1 MEKRM
6 KRRPGL
12 AALFWRYLLTAG
24 TVMAFLAVLWWG
36 ALTWLMRCGF
46 VYPASTAANG
56 LEVVVPALENGSL
69 APEQLPYYY
78 RWAVFD
84 EGGELLRSGPMSER
98 SLEYARQALA
108 GGLSPKGVFY
118 TQYHKVARLPD
129 GTGCVVQY
137 DYSMPYGTAA
147 LQRRMPEFQTCALLL
162 LLAAWLIAGAAA
174 TRHFAGLL
182 RRDAAL
188 LTGAARTITD
198 RRLDLPF
205 AVHARVQEFDETLQA
220 METLRASLAASL
232 KEQWAMEQQRS
243 LELAALTHDL
253 KTPLSIV
260 SGNAELLAEDA
271 LTAAQRQNVEAILRG
286 SLRLEDYV
294 AQLRTMTA
302 SGTEGG
308 GRKETVEL
316 RLLAEGWQSAGQG
329 LCAAKQIAFHCVG
342 APAGS
347 VTVHRVSLDRAVG
360 NLLDNAVRYTPRGG
374 EISLTLHAAGGR
386 LSIAVEDSGPG
397 FSAGALAK
405 GDQPFFTS
413 DASRPQSGHLGL
425 GLYFAGR
432 VAKSHGGELRLSN
445 TGRGGRAELLLPL
458 GRNLWI
464 KRPCRTRK
472 DAGPFFVLEYAG
484 IYGKIGP

>member
-1 MEKRM
+1 
-6 KRRPGL
+6 
-12 AALFWRYLLTAG
+12 
-24 TVMAFLAVLWWG
+24 
-36 ALTWLMRCGF
+36 MRCGF

-98 SLEYARQALA
+98 RLEYARQALA
-108 GGLSPKGVFY
+108 GDLSPKGVFY

-137 DYSMPYGTAA
+137 DYSMPYGTSA

-174 TRHFAGLL
+174 SRHFAGLL

-232 KEQWAMEQQRS
+232 QEQWAMEQQRS

-286 SLRLEDYV
+286 ALRLEDYV
-294 AQLRTMTA
+294 AQLRTMAA
-302 SGTEGG
+302 SGPEGG

-316 RLLAEGWQSAGQG
+316 RLLAEGWQSADQG
-329 LCAAKQIAFHCVG
+329 FCAAKQIAFHCVG

-386 LSIAVEDSGPG
+386 LSVAVEDSGPG

-458 GRNLWI
+458 G
-464 KRPCRTRK
+464 
-472 DAGPFFVLEYAG
+472 
-484 IYGKIGP
+484 

>member
-12 AALFWRYLLTAG
+12 AALFWRYLLTTG
-24 TVMAFLAVLWWG
+24 TVMVLLAVLWWG

-84 EGGELLRSGPMSER
+84 EGRELLRSGPMSER
-98 SLEYARQALA
+98 RLEYARQALT
-108 GGLSPKGVFY
+108 GDLSPKGVFY
-118 TQYHKVARLPD
+118 AQYHKVARLPD
-129 GTGCVVQY
+129 GTDCVLQY
-137 DYSMPYGTAA
+137 DYSMPYGTAG
-147 LQRRMPEFQTCALLL
+147 LQRRMPEFQTCASLLL
-162 LLAAWLIAGAAA
+162 VAAWLVAGAAA

-188 LTGAARTITD
+188 LTDAARTITD

-205 AVHARVQEFDETLQA
+205 AAHARVREFDETLQA
-220 METLRASLAASL
+220 METLRASLAESL

-286 SLRLEDYV
+286 SQRLEDYV

-302 SGTEGG
+302 SGPEGEG
-308 GRKETVEL
+308 ANETVEI
-316 RLLAEGWQSAGQG
+316 RRLAEG
-329 LCAAKQIAFHCVG
+329 
-342 APAGS
+342 
-347 VTVHRVSLDRAVG
+347 
-360 NLLDNAVRYTPRGG
+360 
-374 EISLTLHAAGGR
+374 
-386 LSIAVEDSGPG
+386 
-397 FSAGALAK
+397 
-405 GDQPFFTS
+405 
-413 DASRPQSGHLGL
+413 
-425 GLYFAGR
+425 
-432 VAKSHGGELRLSN
+432 
-445 TGRGGRAELLLPL
+445 
-458 GRNLWI
+458 
-464 KRPCRTRK
+464 
-472 DAGPFFVLEYAG
+472 
-484 IYGKIGP
+484 

>member
-198 RRLDLPF
+198 QRLDLPF
-205 AVHARVQEFDETLQA
+205 AAHARVQEFDETLQA

-232 KEQWAMEQQRS
+232 QEQWAMEQQRS

-286 SLRLEDYV
+286 ALRLEDYV
-294 AQLRTMTA
+294 AQLRTMAA
-302 SGTEGG
+302 SGPEGG

-386 LSIAVEDSGPG
+386 LSVAVEDSGPG

-445 TGRGGRAELLLPL
+445 TGRGGRAEFLLPL
-458 GRNLWI
+458 G
-464 KRPCRTRK
+464 
-472 DAGPFFVLEYAG
+472 
-484 IYGKIGP
+484 

>member
-12 AALFWRYLLTAG
+12 AALFWRYLLTTG
-24 TVMAFLAVLWWG
+24 TVMVLLAVLWWG

-69 APEQLPYYY
+69 APEQLPHYY

-98 SLEYARQALA
+98 RLEYARQALT
-108 GGLSPKGVFY
+108 GDLSPKGVFY
-118 TQYHKVARLPD
+118 AQYHKVARLPD
-129 GTGCVVQY
+129 GTDCVLQY
-137 DYSMPYGTAA
+137 DYSMPYGTAG
-147 LQRRMPEFQTCALLL
+147 LQRRMPEFQTCASLLL
-162 LLAAWLIAGAAA
+162 VAAWLVAGAAA

-188 LTGAARTITD
+188 LTDAARTITD

-205 AVHARVQEFDETLQA
+205 AAHARVREFDETLQA
-220 METLRASLAASL
+220 METLRASLAESL

-286 SLRLEDYV
+286 SQRLEDYV

-302 SGTEGG
+302 SGTESEGAN
-308 GRKETVEL
+308 ETVEI
-316 RLLAEGWQSAGQG
+316 RRLAEGWQSAGRG
-329 LCAAKQIAFHCVG
+329 LCAAKQIAFRCGDV
-342 APAGS
+342 PAGS

-360 NLLDNAVRYTPRGG
+360 NLLDNAVRYTPSGG
-374 EISLTLHAAGGR
+374 EISLTLHAADGR
-386 LSIAVEDSGPG
+386 FSVAVEDSGPG
-397 FSAGALAK
+397 FSAEALAK

-425 GLYFAGR
+425 GLYFAAR
-432 VAKSHGGELRLSN
+432 VARSCGGELRLSN

-458 GRNLWI
+458 G
-464 KRPCRTRK
+464 
-472 DAGPFFVLEYAG
+472 
-484 IYGKIGP
+484 

>member
-1 MEKRM
+1 
-6 KRRPGL
+6 
-12 AALFWRYLLTAG
+12 
-24 TVMAFLAVLWWG
+24 
-36 ALTWLMRCGF
+36 MRCGF

-98 SLEYARQALA
+98 RLEYARQALA
-108 GGLSPKGVFY
+108 GDLSPKGVFY

-188 LTGAARTITD
+188 LTGAAHTITE

-286 SLRLEDYV
+286 ALRLEDYV
-294 AQLRTMTA
+294 AQLRTMAA
-302 SGTEGG
+302 SGPEGG

-374 EISLTLHAAGGR
+374 EISLTLHTAGGR
-386 LSIAVEDSGPG
+386 LSVAVEDSGPG

-425 GLYFAGR
+425 GLYFAAH
-432 VAKSHGGELRLSN
+432 VARNCGGELRLSN

-458 GRNLWI
+458 G
-464 KRPCRTRK
+464 
-472 DAGPFFVLEYAG
+472 
-484 IYGKIGP
+484 

>member
-1 MEKRM
+1 MLT
-6 KRRPGL
+6 GL
-12 AALFWRYLLTAG
+12 GVGGDDYLAKPFRIAELRARVAA
-24 TVMAFLAVLWWG
+24 
-36 ALTWLMRCGF
+36 
-46 VYPASTAANG
+46 
-56 LEVVVPALENGSL
+56 
-69 APEQLPYYY
+69 
-78 RWAVFD
+78 
-84 EGGELLRSGPMSER
+84 
-98 SLEYARQALA
+98 
-108 GGLSPKGVFY
+108 
-118 TQYHKVARLPD
+118 H
-129 GTGCVVQY
+129 
-137 DYSMPYGTAA
+137 
-147 LQRRMPEFQTCALLL
+147 
-162 LLAAWLIAGAAA
+162 
-174 TRHFAGLL
+174 L
-182 RRDAAL
+182 RR
-188 LTGAARTITD
+188 
-198 RRLDLPF
+198 
-205 AVHARVQEFDETLQA
+205 
-220 METLRASLAASL
+220 
-232 KEQWAMEQQRS
+232 QQRS

-260 SGNAELLAEDA
+260 SGNSELLAEDA

-302 SGTEGG
+302 SGPESG

-360 NLLDNAVRYTPRGG
+360 NLLDNAVRYTPREG

-425 GLYFAGR
+425 GLYFAAR
-432 VAKSHGGELRLSN
+432 VARNCGGELRLSN
-445 TGRGGRAELLLPL
+445 TGRGGRADLLLPL
-458 GRNLWI
+458 G
-464 KRPCRTRK
+464 
-472 DAGPFFVLEYAG
+472 
-484 IYGKIGP
+484 